1 MFPGLVF
8 GCVTCCLQ
16 GVCFPVWCLGVLHVV
31 YMGCVSPGV
40 WVAGPLDSVKL
51 FWFTSRNV
59 TADPV
64 FFVKL
69 VWLAGCASV

>member
-1 MFPGLVF
+1 MLR
-8 GCVTCCLQ
+8 
-16 GVCFPVWCLGVLHVV
+16 VV
-31 YMGCVSPGV
+31 YRVCVCVCYVLFTGCVSPGV

-51 FWFTSRNV
+51 FWFSSRNV

-64 FFVKL
+64 FLVKL